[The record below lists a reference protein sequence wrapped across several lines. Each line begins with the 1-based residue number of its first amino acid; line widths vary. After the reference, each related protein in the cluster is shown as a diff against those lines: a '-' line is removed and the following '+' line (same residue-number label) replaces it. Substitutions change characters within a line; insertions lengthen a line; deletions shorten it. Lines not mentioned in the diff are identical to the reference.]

1 MKSKF
6 FIPLIAATLFCGTLF
21 SQSTVSLTFFDG
33 RPFSVDLDG
42 KDYGYFQEEF
52 YAELGGGKYHV
63 KIFDGVRASLKPVFE
78 GDIEIPYKSST
89 FAYINSDFRY
99 EVYKQ
104 YFHNDRRRIC
114 ECDCEYCKNCVHKT
128 HEGRRYNDTDN
139 REYMSDKDFS
149 ELLRN
154 VNSIAFDDNK
164 KEMIKMALENNYVSA
179 EQVKILLSA
188 VTFENTKLE
197 IAKYAYGK
205 TVDKENYYKILTAFI
220 FENTIQD
227 LKEFINKQK

>member
-1 MKSKF
+1 MKAKF

-52 YAELGGGKYHV
+52 YTELGGGKYHI

-89 FAYINSDFRY
+89 FAFINSDFRY

-104 YFHNDRRRIC
+104 YFHNDRRQIC
-114 ECDCEYCKNCVHKT
+114 ECDCEYCRKCVHKT
-128 HEGRRYNDTDN
+128 HEGRRYNDEEN
-139 REYMSDKDFS
+139 NGYMSDKEFS
-149 ELLRN
+149 ELLTN
-154 VNSIAFDDNK
+154 VNAITYDDNK
-164 KEMIKMALENNYVSA
+164 KEMILMALEKNYVSA
-179 EQVKILLSA
+179 EQVKKLVLS

-197 IAKYAYGK
+197 IAKNAYSK
-205 TVDKENYYKILTAFI
+205 TVDRENYYKILTAFT
-220 FENTIQD
+220 FESTIQD
-227 LKEFINKQK
+227 LKDFLSKQK